1 MVRSSS
7 FPSHGFVRE
16 TQTCGGYLYYIGLPW
31 GLRWWRVYLQCK
43 RLGFDP
49 WVGKIPWRR
58 ECQPTP
64 VFLHIYVCVC
74 VCLYIY
80 CFILYIYVHTYIILY
95 ICTHTY
101 ICTLLNIDQKKS
113 KHFKGKL
120 EMAMT

>member
-16 TQTCGGYLYYIGLPW
+16 TQTRGGYLYYIGLPW

>member
-16 TQTCGGYLYYIGLPW
+16 TQTRGGYLYYIGLPW

-74 VCLYIY
+74 VCVCIY
-80 CFILYIYVHTYIILY
+80 TVSSFIYMY
-95 ICTHTY
+95 TH
-101 ICTLLNIDQKKS
+101 I
-113 KHFKGKL
+113 
-120 EMAMT
+120 